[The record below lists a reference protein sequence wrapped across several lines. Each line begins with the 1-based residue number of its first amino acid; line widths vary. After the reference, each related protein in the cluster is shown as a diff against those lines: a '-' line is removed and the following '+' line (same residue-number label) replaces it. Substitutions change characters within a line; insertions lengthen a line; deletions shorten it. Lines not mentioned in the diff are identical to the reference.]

1 MENKNYTVYK
11 HTTPSNK
18 IYIGITGKDVKY
30 RWQNGYGYI
39 HNNNKHFENAI
50 LKYGWDN
57 IKHEILFTELTK
69 EEACLMEKFYIALYN
84 TTNKKYGYNQTYGGE
99 SGVKHTDETKKKI
112 GDRYYPKGLNH
123 PNYGKP
129 GPWLGKHHTEET
141 KNKMKGENNPMYGK
155 HHSKETKEKIS
166 KSNKG
171 KIAGNNHPLYGKH
184 LSENTRKKISVSLK
198 GKMAG
203 ENHPMYGRRGKNS
216 PHWGK
221 HHTEETKKK
230 ISDSHIGKCHTEE
243 TKKKISEVNKGKT
256 VSKETREKISQANS
270 GEKHWNYGHYRPD
283 DVKDKISKSRKGK
296 YTRGN
301 NGNAKK
307 VVCITTGEIFMCVK
321 DASEKYNIDNSGLVK
336 CCKGKQKTTGKLP
349 DGTPLKW
356 MYYDD
361 YLKQI
366 EKEE

>member
-1 MENKNYTVYK
+1 MKVLYLFKVLFTYKNRGDKMPRGIIYKYTS
-11 HTTPSNK
+11 PSNK

-155 HHSKETKEKIS
+155 HH
-166 KSNKG
+166 
-171 KIAGNNHPLYGKH
+171 
-184 LSENTRKKISVSLK
+184 
-198 GKMAG
+198 
-203 ENHPMYGRRGKNS
+203 
-216 PHWGK
+216 
-221 HHTEETKKK
+221 
-230 ISDSHIGKCHTEE
+230 
-243 TKKKISEVNKGKT
+243 
-256 VSKETREKISQANS
+256 
-270 GEKHWNYGHYRPD
+270 
-283 DVKDKISKSRKGK
+283 
-296 YTRGN
+296 
-301 NGNAKK
+301 
-307 VVCITTGEIFMCVK
+307 
-321 DASEKYNIDNSGLVK
+321 
-336 CCKGKQKTTGKLP
+336 
-349 DGTPLKW
+349 
-356 MYYDD
+356 
-361 YLKQI
+361 
-366 EKEE
+366 